1 MKAISLGWGVQSWT
15 LAAMAALGELD
26 ADVAIHS
33 DTFWEK
39 AETYAFI
46 KTWQPW
52 LIEHGLRV
60 VTVGEPS
67 QAVEKVN
74 TQWTDIPAFT
84 ATERSDGQLRRQCT
98 NHWKIVPIRRWLTK
112 ELTRQGV
119 KKAPGVVESL
129 QGISL
134 DEFHRMRTS
143 DVRWIVNRYPLV
155 EMRMTR
161 GDCIAWLATHDLPT
175 PPKSACVFCPFQS
188 KRAWQELKRVGGSD
202 WETAVRID
210 SEIRSVRPPHDLFV
224 HPARVPLPQ
233 AITLVEDYGMEQAS
247 LLDDAAGCDSGYCFV

>member
-15 LAAMAALGELD
+15 LAAMAALGELQ

-74 TQWTDIPAFT
+74 TSDTDAPFFT
-84 ATERSDGQLRRQCT
+84 VSERREVTFDTDDGEITTTVGGDGQLRRQCT
-98 NHWKIVPIRRWLTK
+98 QRWKIQPIRRWLTK
-112 ELTRQGV
+112 ELARQGV
-119 KKAPGVVESL
+119 KKLAGVVESL

-134 DEFHRMRTS
+134 DEFHRMRES
-143 DVRWIVNRYPLV
+143 DVQWIVNRYP
-155 EMRMTR
+155 
-161 GDCIAWLATHDLPT
+161 
-175 PPKSACVFCPFQS
+175 
-188 KRAWQELKRVGGSD
+188 
-202 WETAVRID
+202 
-210 SEIRSVRPPHDLFV
+210 
-224 HPARVPLPQ
+224 
-233 AITLVEDYGMEQAS
+233 
-247 LLDDAAGCDSGYCFV
+247 